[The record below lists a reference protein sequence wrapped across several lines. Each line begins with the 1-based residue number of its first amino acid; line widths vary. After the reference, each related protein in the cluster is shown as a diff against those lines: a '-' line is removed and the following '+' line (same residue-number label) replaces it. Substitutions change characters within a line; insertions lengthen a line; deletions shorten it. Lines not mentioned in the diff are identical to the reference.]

1 MIIDQ
6 SQAITKLNA
15 NLAASINHGEQWFIA
30 FASLNIKPL
39 LISLKLRLTFQLPI
53 LNGILIFYLRISFA
67 FNSTLTWRHHIVMI
81 ISKTKSHTNMALLEY
96 INLLSLGR

>member
-15 NLAASINHGEQWFIA
+15 NLAASINYGEQWFIA

-53 LNGILIFYLRISFA
+53 LNGTHILPEDFICFQLYFDMEASYCDDHF
-67 FNSTLTWRHHIVMI
+67 
-81 ISKTKSHTNMALLEY
+81 
-96 INLLSLGR
+96 